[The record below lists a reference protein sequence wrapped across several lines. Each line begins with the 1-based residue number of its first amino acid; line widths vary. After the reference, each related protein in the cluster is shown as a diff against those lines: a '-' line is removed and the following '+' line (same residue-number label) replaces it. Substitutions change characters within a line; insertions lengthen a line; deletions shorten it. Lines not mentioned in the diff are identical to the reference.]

1 MNSNSNTQN
10 SILNLP
16 VELRDEVSLRLA
28 RRTNFTIAATVL
40 ALIAWAAIA
49 PVEEVAVARGKVV
62 PASSI
67 GDVHHYEGG
76 IVEKIHVREGEQV
89 RRGEILL
96 TLRPEQV
103 TGDLSQLESRAANLS
118 MKRERLTAS
127 LNGREPD
134 FGMLGERFP
143 GLKSEHALTFEKERV
158 QAGEAR
164 RQLELAVQRIDQ
176 QLASAK
182 AEAESLVDQVQ
193 LHAEQATIRQTSQAR
208 GYTSKTSLLQA
219 RTALEQTRQR
229 LVAANG
235 RADELAKMLEE
246 ASTKL
251 RETDAERLRRLS
263 EESAETAA
271 QLAEANEALAK
282 HRDRVQRLD
291 VVSPMEG
298 IVQSLVYKVTG
309 EVVKPGAVVAQIV
322 PDGEVI
328 AEVELQPSDIGHVNV
343 GNPAE
348 IKLSNYDPNVVGIIR
363 GRVDLI
369 SATTFEDKDGLPF
382 YRVRIAFEKDHLDV
396 GGRELPISP
405 GTTLDAQIL
414 TGSKT
419 LLRYMLKPVYQS
431 FDTAFA
437 ER

>member
-1 MNSNSNTQN
+1 MSLNPNTQS

-16 VELRDEVSLRLA
+16 VELRDETSLRLA
-28 RRTNFTIAATVL
+28 RRTNFTIAATVF
-40 ALIAWAAIA
+40 ALIVWAAVA

-76 IVEKIHVREGEQV
+76 IVEKVHVREGEQV
-89 RRGEILL
+89 RRGEVLL
-96 TLRPEQV
+96 SLRPEQMA
-103 TGDLSQLESRAANLS
+103 GDLSQLESRAANLT

-134 FGMLGERFP
+134 FGKLAERVP
-143 GLKSEHALTFEKERV
+143 GLHREHALTFEKERV

-176 QLASAK
+176 QLDSAR
-182 AEAESLVDQVQ
+182 AEAKSLVSQVELQ
-193 LHAEQATIRQTSQAR
+193 AEQAAIRKKSQAR

-219 RTALEQTRQR
+219 RAALEQTRQR
-229 LVAANG
+229 LVSANG
-235 RADELAKMLEE
+235 RVDELAKMLEE
-246 ASTKL
+246 AKTKL
-251 RETDAERLRRLS
+251 RETVAERLRRLS

-271 QLAEANEALAK
+271 QLAEANETLAK
-282 HRDRVQRLD
+282 HRDRVRRLD
-291 VVSPMEG
+291 VVSPMDG
-298 IVQSLVYKVTG
+298 IVQSVVYKVSG

-328 AEVELQPSDIGHVNV
+328 AEVELQPSDIGHVKV

-348 IKLSNYDPNVVGIIR
+348 VKLSNYDPNVVGVIR
-363 GRVDLI
+363 GQVNLI
-369 SATTFEDKDGLPF
+369 SATTFENKDGLPF
-382 YRVRIAFEKDHLDV
+382 YRVRIGFEKDHLDV